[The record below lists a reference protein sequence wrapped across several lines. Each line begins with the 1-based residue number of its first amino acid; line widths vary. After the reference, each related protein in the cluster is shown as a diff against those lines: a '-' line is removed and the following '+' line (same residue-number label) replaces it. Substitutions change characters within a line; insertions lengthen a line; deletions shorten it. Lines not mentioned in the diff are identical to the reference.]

1 MVNAIV
7 VGDLLPLGDP
17 PLGNHEDL
25 VAVRVDPQG
34 VRLTRVV
41 QQQQGGEHRASHLAN
56 TKTESV
62 LRFHYILVWICIRGS
77 MPLIDGSGSGYCYF
91 YH

>member
-1 MVNAIV
+1 MMNTIV
-7 VGDLLPLGDP
+7 VGDLLPPGDP

-41 QQQQGGEHRASHLAN
+41 QQQQGGEHRTSHLAN
-56 TKTESV
+56 TKKVTKV
-62 LRFHYILVWICIRGS
+62 VFVWGTCPDSPSTGDS
-77 MPLIDGSGSGYCYF
+77 F
-91 YH
+91 Y

>member
-7 VGDLLPLGDP
+7 VSDLLPLGDP

-41 QQQQGGEHRASHLAN
+41 QQQQGGEHRTSQLS
-56 TKTESV
+56 TQRRSQCCGSITFWCGSV
-62 LRFHYILVWICIRGS
+62 SADPCL
-77 MPLIDGSGSGYCYF
+77 
-91 YH
+91 